1 MSDREA
7 ILFANEAFY
16 QAFRDRDMD
25 AMEDLWSEREDVT
38 CIHPGWP
45 LLLNRKDVLQSWM
58 SILANPESPAVQSDN
73 AVVRQAGDM
82 AYVTCYERIDDNVLV
97 ATNVF
102 VRDGRRWRMMHHQAG
117 PTSAAPAPEQNRA
130 PSVN

>member
-16 QAFRDRDMD
+16 QSFRDRNMD
-25 AMEDLWSEREDVT
+25 AMEDLWSEREDIT

-45 LLLNRKDVLQSWM
+45 LLAKRSEVLQSWL
-58 SILANPESPAVQSDN
+58 SILANPDAPAVQCDHAS
-73 AVVRQAGDM
+73 VRQAGDM
-82 AYVTCYERIDDNVLV
+82 AYVTCYERIADNVLI

-102 VRDGRRWRMMHHQAG
+102 VREGRRWRLMHHQAG
-117 PTSAAPAPEQNRA
+117 PTSSAPAPETTEA